1 MKTSMN
7 KANDLYCAKVIK
19 FCVDEYGTISV
30 IDFPEK
36 QTRAE
41 FYDDL
46 VESCT
51 RSPVALLAV
60 IEECEPLAWAVK
72 AIYSDVREALVQ
84 ERESIAD
91 CSEFSVWRATMLE
104 HRLHQMPVDPEED
117 WGGWEAGDTYS
128 QWLLGL
134 SPQEFDRHVVTALDD
149 WLNDSP
155 DFLTEA
161 AYLPLGATAQGAAFQ
176 FFSEMS
182 PLILKSLGVVIV
194 EGDHPGSTYFAAE
207 LVVST
212 RKANAAARAAA
223 IPVRF
228 KETRLA

>member
-1 MKTSMN
+1 MKTLQQ
-7 KANDLYCAKVIK
+7 KASCHSVPKAMT
-19 FCVDEYGTISV
+19 FHVDEYGTISV
-30 IDFPEK
+30 ADFPEK

-46 VESCT
+46 VDGCT
-51 RSPVALLAV
+51 RSPAALLEAM
-60 IEECEPLAWAVK
+60 ENCEPLAWAVST
-72 AIYSDVREALVQ
+72 IYADVRKALEQ
-84 ERESIAD
+84 EHDSIAD

-104 HRLHQMPVDPEED
+104 YRLQQMPEDTDETEEACSD
-117 WGGWEAGDTYS
+117 
-128 QWLLGL
+128 WLLGL
-134 SPQEFDRHVVTALDD
+134 SRQEFDRHVVTALTA

-155 DFLTEA
+155 DWLCEP
-161 AYLPLGATAQGAAFQ
+161 AYLPIEATAQGVAYQ
-176 FFSEMS
+176 FFNKMS
-182 PLILKSLGVVIV
+182 SLALKSLGVIIV

-223 IPVRF
+223 LAVRF